1 MKESKL
7 HKEREIEEIIDRKL
21 AEMMGEHFKIKQIE
35 EERRKE
41 QETKLINEEPQH
53 EEKPEE
59 KKRPLPPKHPLL
71 KKPVKIDFDFEEQFD
86 LILDIFNDEATAEA
100 AIRALKESPTEIQVI
115 AKLIIDLHEKFD
127 QIAEDY
133 GYRI

>member
-41 QETKLINEEPQH
+41 QETKLEQQPQP
-53 EEKPEE
+53 EEKPED
-59 KKRPLPPKHPLL
+59 KKHPLPPKHPLP
-71 KKPVKIDFDFEEQFD
+71 KHPVKLDFEFEEQFD

-100 AIRALKESPTEIQVI
+100 AIRALKDSPVEIQVI

-127 QIAEDY
+127 QIAEEY